1 MPNCEN
7 PAQIM
12 RSWNLQ
18 GTFASG
24 EVKYNKLVP
33 QPWKRI
39 DTLFLQT
46 WREETVS
53 NVLDWG
59 AQNFSF
65 YLPESLRVLSSMYL
79 EIQLPALSGGGT
91 YKAFPALY
99 VIDRLR
105 FLTVCT
111 MIPSGSP
118 LPCGC
123 YVVVFERRKLNSWG
137 HYPLPR
143 ENTVCHTDSRQTPKG
158 VSTIVTCKRFST
170 YEVLHSLREALC
182 TSGVA

>member
-1 MPNCEN
+1 MFLCFSVFFLCIFLFLFCLLLLFYVCCFFCVSLIKNIKMPNCEN

-118 LPCGC
+118 LPA
-123 YVVVFERRKLNSWG
+123 RA
-137 HYPLPR
+137 
-143 ENTVCHTDSRQTPKG
+143 
-158 VSTIVTCKRFST
+158 I
-170 YEVLHSLREALC
+170 
-182 TSGVA
+182 